1 MPAQPLLM
9 LDIAGLSLT
18 AEDRELL
25 RHPGTGALILFARN
39 YESPAQLK
47 ELIGSIRVENPEI
60 LIAVDQE
67 GGRVQ
72 RFREGFTRLPPMRVL
87 GDYHDRD
94 PSAALKA
101 AHDLGLLMAA
111 ELIPY
116 GVDISFA
123 PVLDLD
129 FSTSSVIGDRSFHA
143 DPAVV
148 VALVSAFI
156 DGMAAAGMAATGKH
170 FPGHGF
176 VQGDSHLEL
185 PVDHRSL
192 AEIRAQDMLPFI
204 QLADR
209 LAGMMLA
216 HIVYDQVDSQPAG
229 FSSVWLRQILRQ
241 ELGYRGLIFS
251 DDLSMEGAAGVGSY
265 AERAAAALN
274 AGCDMVLV
282 CNDRAG
288 AKQVLDYLTQCV
300 ATPVVSAQTMRARHV
315 KVPETALSAA
325 RETAARLL
333 ITDTR

>member
-1 MPAQPLLM
+1 MSAQPLLM
-9 LDIAGLSLT
+9 LDVAGLSLT
-18 AEDRELL
+18 EEDRELL

-39 YESPAQLK
+39 YQSPVQLDA
-47 ELIGSIRVENPEI
+47 LIGEIRTENPDI

-72 RFREGFTRLPPMRVL
+72 RFRDGFTRLPPMRTL
-87 GDYHDRD
+87 GHLYDRD
-94 PSAALKA
+94 PDAALLA
-101 AHDLGLLMAA
+101 SRQLGLLMAA
-111 ELIPY
+111 ELVPH

-129 FSTSSVIGDRSFHA
+129 FGASSVIGDRSFHQQA
-143 DPAVV
+143 NVV
-148 VALVSAFI
+148 VSLVGAFI
-156 DGMAAAGMAATGKH
+156 DGMADAGMAATGKH

-192 AEIRAQDMLPFI
+192 DEIRAQDMVPFI
-204 QLADR
+204 RLADR

-229 FSSVWLRQILRQ
+229 FSSFWLQQILRK

-251 DDLSMEGAAGVGSY
+251 DDLSMEGAAGAGNY
-265 AERAAAALN
+265 AERAAAALD

-288 AKQVLDYLTQCV
+288 AVEVLRYLETRV
-300 ATPVVSAQTMRARHV
+300 TRPVVPAISMRARELPV
-315 KVPETALSAA
+315 DPQALEAA
-325 RETAARLL
+325 RDVARQLL
-333 ITDTR
+333 QSAQ

>member
-1 MPAQPLLM
+1 MSAQPLLM
-9 LDIAGLSLT
+9 LDVAGLTLD

-39 YESPAQLK
+39 YASPAQLSD
-47 ELIGSIRVENPEI
+47 LVAAIREQNPDI

-87 GDYHDRD
+87 GHLYDRD
-94 PSAALKA
+94 RDAARA
-101 AHDLGLLMAA
+101 ASRELGLLMAA
-111 ELIPY
+111 ELIPH

-129 FSTSSVIGDRSFHA
+129 FGASSVIGDRSFHSGA
-143 DPAVV
+143 GPVV
-148 VALVSAFI
+148 ELVSAFL
-156 DGMAAAGMAATGKH
+156 DGMQQVGMAATGKH

-185 PVDHRSL
+185 PVDDRSL
-192 AEIRAQDMLPFI
+192 DEIRSQDMVPFV

-216 HIVYDQVDSQPAG
+216 HIVYRRVDSRPAG
-229 FSSVWLRQILRQ
+229 FSSRWLQDILRG

-251 DDLSMEGAAGVGSY
+251 DDLSMEGAAGAGRY
-265 AERAAAALN
+265 ADRAAAALD

-282 CNDRAG
+282 CNHRPG
-288 AKQVLDYLTQCV
+288 AIEVLKYLETRP
-300 ATPVVSAQTMRARHV
+300 ASPVVPASSMRARPT
-315 KVPETALSAA
+315 VPDDGQMAAA
-325 RETAARLL
+325 RDTAARLL
-333 ITDTR
+333 KEVS

>member
-1 MPAQPLLM
+1 MSAQPLLM
-9 LDIAGLSLT
+9 LDVAGLSLT
-18 AEDRELL
+18 GEDRELL

-39 YESPAQLK
+39 YQSPAQLDA
-47 ELIGSIRVENPEI
+47 LIGEIRAENPDI

-72 RFREGFTRLPPMRVL
+72 RFREGFTRLPPMRTL
-87 GDYHDRD
+87 GHLYDRD
-94 PSAALKA
+94 PVAALA
-101 AHDLGLLMAA
+101 ASRQLGLLMAA
-111 ELIPY
+111 ELIPH

-129 FSTSSVIGDRSFHA
+129 FGASSVIGDRSFHA
-143 DPAVV
+143 DADTV
-148 VALVSAFI
+148 VALVGAFI
-156 DGMAAAGMAATGKH
+156 DGMADAGMAATGKH

-185 PVDHRSL
+185 PVDHRTL
-192 AEIRAQDMLPFI
+192 AQIRAEDMVPFVK
-204 QLADR
+204 LADR

-229 FSSVWLRQILRQ
+229 FSSVWLKQILRQ

-251 DDLSMEGAAGVGSY
+251 DDLSMEGAAGAGSY
-265 AERAAAALN
+265 AERAAAALD

-288 AKQVLDYLTQCV
+288 AIEVLRYLETRAV
-300 ATPVVSAQTMRARHV
+300 SPVVPATSMRARPLV
-315 KVPETALSAA
+315 VDQQVLARARDTASQ
-325 RETAARLL
+325 LL
-333 ITDTR
+333 QSV

>member
-1 MPAQPLLM
+1 MSAQPLLM
-9 LDIAGLSLT
+9 LDVAGLSLDD
-18 AEDRELL
+18 EDRELL

-39 YESPAQLK
+39 YASPAQLAA
-47 ELIGSIRVENPEI
+47 LIGDIRAENPDI

-87 GDYHDRD
+87 GHLHDRD
-94 PSAALKA
+94 PAAALA
-101 AHDLGLLMAA
+101 ASQELGFLMAA
-111 ELIPY
+111 ELVPY

-129 FSTSSVIGDRSFHA
+129 FGASSVIGDRSFHHDA
-143 DPAVV
+143 NVV
-148 VALVSAFI
+148 VALVAAFI
-156 DGMAAAGMAATGKH
+156 DGMTQAGMAATGKH

-192 AEIRAQDMLPFI
+192 DDIKAQDMVPFVK
-204 QLADR
+204 LADR

-216 HIVYDQVDSQPAG
+216 HIVYDQVDSAPAG
-229 FSSVWLRQILRQ
+229 FSSIWLKQILRQ

-251 DDLSMEGAAGVGSY
+251 DDLSMEGAAGAGSY
-265 AERAAAALN
+265 AQRAAAALD

-282 CNDRAG
+282 CNDRPG
-288 AKQVLDYLTQCV
+288 ARQVLQYLEQRPS
-300 ATPVVSAQTMRARHV
+300 TPVVPASSMRAQPMSLDV
-315 KVPETALSAA
+315 AALQRAHD
-325 RETAARLL
+325 TAARLL
-333 ITDTR
+333 KEGK